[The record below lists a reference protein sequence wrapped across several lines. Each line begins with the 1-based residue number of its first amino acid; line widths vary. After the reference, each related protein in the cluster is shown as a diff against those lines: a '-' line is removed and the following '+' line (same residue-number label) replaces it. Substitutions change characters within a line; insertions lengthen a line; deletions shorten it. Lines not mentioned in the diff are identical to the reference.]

1 MARRRRSSWQA
12 FPPPSKPRP
21 VEGGLKARST
31 RGAIGQTWWSQRF
44 VEVLESFGMGPRLA
58 RGRTYARKGQVTS
71 LDVAAGQVTALVQ
84 GSRARPYRVLIGVA
98 ELSAADWDAAEAEL
112 ADRAIFLAK
121 LLAGEMPTDVEA
133 AFAACDL
140 SLFPASPEDLDT
152 ACSCPDWANP
162 CKHVAAVYY
171 LLAEA
176 FDDDPFL
183 IFAWRGRGKDELL
196 ANLRARRGGQQPKA
210 PAPDD
215 DTWPAVATPPLD
227 DCVEAFWDLAGDLPE
242 MHLRPAA
249 VADALLRQ
257 LDPAEVTVRGVPIDE
272 LLTPAYRALAGA
284 PRRAGEGASLSGGR
298 GQGRRTGP

>member
-1 MARRRRSSWQA
+1 VPRRSPSRWER
-12 FPPPSKPRP
+12 FPPPSRPRP
-21 VEGGLKARST
+21 VEGGLKARSK

-44 VEVLESFGMGPRLA
+44 VDVLESFGMGPRLA
-58 RGRTYARKGQVTS
+58 RGRSYARKGQVTS

-98 ELSAADWDAAEAEL
+98 ELSAAEWDRAEAEL

-121 LLAGEMPTDVEA
+121 LLAGEMPTEVEE

-140 SLFPASPEDLDT
+140 TLFPADPEDLDT

-183 IFAWRGRGKDELL
+183 IFVWRGRGKDDLL
-196 ANLRARRGGQQPKA
+196 ANLRTRRAGRQPKE

-215 DTWPAVATPPLD
+215 DAWPTVPGPPLA
-227 DCVEAFWDLAGDLPE
+227 DCLGAFWDLACDLPE
-242 MHLRPAA
+242 VRPRPAA

-257 LDPAEVTVRGVPIDE
+257 LDPPEVTVRGVPVDE
-272 LLTPAYRALAGA
+272 LLAPAYRTLAEVCA
-284 PRRAGEGASLSGGR
+284 R
-298 GQGRRTGP
+298 